1 MSFLKKEGGAG
12 GSQTGVSNTPNT
24 KKKKKKKC
32 WPESCPLYLPHN
44 TCGGNRNA
52 IFSCTFMGFTSPF
65 FKY

>member
-24 KKKKKKKC
+24 KKKKKKC